1 MTSRAVRAAVACS
14 LALGALAACGEGAEP
29 NASPNAEPTRTSS
42 PPAGAEVTWLAVVD
56 VAPGANDLD
65 ALTRRLL
72 EPLGRAIMV
81 APVDCFDG
89 LPPDVR
95 DGYLIGAVGDTRAE
109 VERLIEDAGEEVSF
123 SAHVVNVCTD

>member
-1 MTSRAVRAAVACS
+1 MTGRAIGVALTCS
-14 LALGALAACGEGAEP
+14 LALGALAACGERAEP
-29 NASPNAEPTRTSS
+29 NAESSAEPSRTPS
-42 PPAGAEVTWLAVVD
+42 PPPGAVETWLAVVD

-72 EPLGRAIMV
+72 EPLGGAIMV
-81 APVDCFDG
+81 APVDCFEG

-95 DGYLIGAVGDTRAE
+95 NGYLIGAVADTRAE

>member
-1 MTSRAVRAAVACS
+1 MSTRALGVALACS
-14 LALGALAACGEGAEP
+14 LALGALAACGERAEP
-29 NASPNAEPTRTSS
+29 NVEPSAEPSPMPS
-42 PPAGAEVTWLAVVD
+42 PPPGAVETWLAVVA
-56 VAPGANDLD
+56 VASGANDLD

-72 EPLGRAIMV
+72 EPLGGAIMV
-81 APVDCFDG
+81 APVDCFEG

-95 DGYLIGAVGDTRAE
+95 NGYLIGAVGDTRAE